1 VSDHDQIRDMLP
13 LAVAGGLAP
22 ADEERVARHIRSCSS
37 CAAEFDDWRLLA
49 GVLRRMP
56 TPQPPR
62 GLVER
67 TRARAEARLAE
78 EAEHRW
84 HRAVMIFLT
93 FFAWALTLASWP
105 LFRLLSSGL
114 LGMLDS
120 NWDQAWIRFATV
132 TTFVWVA
139 GGAAALL
146 VGLQR
151 RNERRMA

>member
-1 VSDHDQIRDMLP
+1 
-13 LAVAGGLAP
+13 
-22 ADEERVARHIRSCSS
+22 
-37 CAAEFDDWRLLA
+37 
-49 GVLRRMP
+49 
-56 TPQPPR
+56 
-62 GLVER
+62 
-67 TRARAEARLAE
+67 
-78 EAEHRW
+78 
-84 HRAVMIFLT
+84 MIFLT